1 MGQILNRLK
10 DLVNSEVNSK
20 KSSGI
25 DDDQAIDLE
34 KIIQELKSSQ
44 TDSKFDDRTDESDY
58 KSVSSTR
65 VFTVSQALKIL
76 ELPENA
82 TNEMIKSAYKQRM
95 MEYHPDK
102 VNNLGKE
109 LQNLA
114 ENKTKE
120 INEAY
125 EFLKKIKNIG

>member
-25 DDDQAIDLE
+25 DADQAIDLE

-58 KSVSSTR
+58 KSDSSTR

-125 EFLKKIKNIG
+125 EFLKKIKNIR

>member
-58 KSVSSTR
+58 KSDSSTR

>member
-1 MGQILNRLK
+1 
-10 DLVNSEVNSK
+10 
-20 KSSGI
+20 
-25 DDDQAIDLE
+25 
-34 KIIQELKSSQ
+34 
-44 TDSKFDDRTDESDY
+44 
-58 KSVSSTR
+58 
-65 VFTVSQALKIL
+65 
-76 ELPENA
+76 
-82 TNEMIKSAYKQRM
+82 MIKSAYKQRM

-125 EFLKKIKNIG
+125 EFLKKSKILDRTHIINAIIIVLIASIVGIFYNLLLPNPLPWKYTEKKL

>member
-25 DDDQAIDLE
+25 DADQAIDLE

-58 KSVSSTR
+58 KSDSSTR

>member
-25 DDDQAIDLE
+25 DDDQSIDLE

-58 KSVSSTR
+58 KSDSSTR

-125 EFLKKIKNIG
+125 EFLKKIKNIR

>member
-58 KSVSSTR
+58 KNDSSTR

-125 EFLKKIKNIG
+125 EFLKKIKNIR

>member
-25 DDDQAIDLE
+25 DDDQSIDLE

-58 KSVSSTR
+58 KNDSSTR

-125 EFLKKIKNIG
+125 EFLKKIKNIR

>member
-44 TDSKFDDRTDESDY
+44 TDSKFDERTDESDY
-58 KSVSSTR
+58 KNDGRTR

-125 EFLKKIKNIG
+125 EFLKKIKNIR